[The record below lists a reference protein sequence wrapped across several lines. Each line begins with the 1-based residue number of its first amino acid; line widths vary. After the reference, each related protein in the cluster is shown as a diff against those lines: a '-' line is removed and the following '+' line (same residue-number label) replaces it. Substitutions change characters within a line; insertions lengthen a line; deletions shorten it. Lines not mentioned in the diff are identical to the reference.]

1 MLCHMR
7 AGRAARNVA
16 DIGTG
21 TGLLAFAALELWP
34 RAYATASDID
44 AACVGV
50 LEHNARKTALRSAH
64 ARRADHGGGRWHG
77 RSRAASART
86 LTC

>member
-1 MLCHMR
+1 
-7 AGRAARNVA
+7 VA

-50 LEHNARKTALRSAH
+50 AGA
-64 ARRADHGGGRWHG
+64 
-77 RSRAASART
+77 
-86 LTC
+86 